1 MLSDEQR
8 KELVAWLRDQEN
20 IPAEPQE
27 IVATGKTLDY
37 YIGCWGTAQKTAATD
52 DGTALSIWRGDGYF
66 FLIAE
71 FGDFRAAAV
80 F

>member
-8 KELVAWLRDQEN
+8 AELVEWLGEHEN
-20 IPAEPQE
+20 ISAQASE

-37 YIGCWGTAQKTAATD
+37 YIGCWGTPQKSAALA
-52 DGTALSIWRGDGYF
+52 DGSAV
-66 FLIAE
+66 
-71 FGDFRAAAV
+71 AAKAIC